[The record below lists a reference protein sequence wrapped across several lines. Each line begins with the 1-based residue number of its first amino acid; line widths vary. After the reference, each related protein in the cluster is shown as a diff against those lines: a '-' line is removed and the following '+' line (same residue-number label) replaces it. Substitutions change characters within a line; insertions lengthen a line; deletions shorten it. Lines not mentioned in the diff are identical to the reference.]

1 MIFNECIIFEHREE
15 NVITLILIISKM
27 IHFKLPIQ
35 IKNRVQTNIKF
46 LGLGIDK
53 HLDLKVN
60 AEQIICHFTN
70 AGMLTNNVL
79 CIFPFDNKV
88 WNYILE

>member
-1 MIFNECIIFEHREE
+1 
-15 NVITLILIISKM
+15 M

-46 LGLGIDK
+46 LGLGINK

-60 AEQIICHFTN
+60 TEEVICHFTY
-70 AGMLTNNVL
+70 AGTLTNCAL
-79 CIFPFDNKV
+79 HIS
-88 WNYILE
+88 I